1 MILNAYKLYANAVK
15 VYGAIDRP
23 VGDRFPGC
31 QEALVSIV
39 LAAISLEAF
48 INEFGGTAAIHA
60 TLEGSPSWVTTL
72 AEVLGEAENNRAT
85 ITSKFQLAML
95 VVSGKPFNRSSAPFQ
110 DFDLLVRLRNEIV
123 HLKPFETVQE
133 TQEGDLVT
141 REPSI
146 FKRLAGT
153 GALGT
158 HPLFEE
164 SISAGHAVSF
174 NWVDHVSTKAMS
186 RWACNTAAGIVKGL
200 INALPTNVFQDR
212 SLIAF
217 QGFEII
223 ND

>member
-1 MILNAYKLYANAVK
+1 LRGPLGTWESLLILTPEWSA
-15 VYGAIDRP
+15 
-23 VGDRFPGC
+23 DRFPGC

-48 INEFGGTAAIHA
+48 INEFGGTAAIDA
-60 TLEGSPSWVTTL
+60 TIKGAPGWLTTL

-95 VVSGKPFNRSSAPFQ
+95 VISGKPFKRSAAPFQ
-110 DFDLLVRLRNEIV
+110 DFDTLVRLRNEIV

-141 REPSI
+141 IEPSI
-146 FKRLAGT
+146 IKRLAGT

-164 SISAGHAVSF
+164 AISAGGAVSF

-200 INALPTNVFQDR
+200 ISALPTGSFR
-212 SLIAF
+212 ESSLIAF

>member
-1 MILNAYKLYANAVK
+1 MILNAYKLYAYAVK

-31 QEALVSIV
+31 QEALVSNV
-39 LAAISLEAF
+39 LGAISLEAF

-60 TLEGSPSWVTTL
+60 TLEGAPGWVTTL

-95 VVSGKPFNRSSAPFQ
+95 VVSGRPFNRSAAPFQ

-123 HLKPFETVQE
+123 HLKPYETVEE
-133 TQEGDLVT
+133 TQEGDLIT

-146 FKRLAGT
+146 IKRLAGT
-153 GALGT
+153 GALGI
-158 HPLFEE
+158 HPLLEE
-164 SISAGHAVSF
+164 AVSAGRAVSS
-174 NWVDHVSTKAMS
+174 NWIDHVSTKAMS
-186 RWACNTAAGIVKGL
+186 RWACNSAAGIVKGL
-200 INALPTNVFQDR
+200 INALPASVFRDR

-223 ND
+223 DD